1 MAPLNWGIGHATR
14 CIPII
19 NTLLKQG
26 FTPIIGSDGEA
37 LVLLQKEFPNL
48 KFFELPSY
56 NIRYPE
62 NGKWLKWKLLM
73 NIPTIINAIKQEGE
87 KVRELIN
94 SEDLI
99 GIISDN
105 RFGVRSSK
113 VPSVYI
119 THQLT
124 VLAGFMTFF
133 ATRVHHYYIRKF
145 DECWIPDST
154 NEIHLSGR
162 LGLSRKISKIK
173 RIGVLSRL
181 KKLDIELKWD
191 LMVLLSGIEPLRGQL
206 EKRLIAELK
215 GYQGKVLF
223 VKGQF
228 EEHQKKDIFG
238 NSTFY
243 NYLLTSEL
251 ETAINESNI
260 VLSRSGYSTIMDLA
274 KLKKKAFF
282 IPTKGQDEQEYL
294 AKYLAHKKITPYSSQ
309 DSFKIEMLEQAN
321 NFAGFSEK
329 YPSELPI
336 SLFNLFKGK

>member
-1 MAPLNWGIGHATR
+1 VAPLNWGIGHATR

-19 NTLLKQG
+19 DTLLKQG
-26 FTPIIGSDGEA
+26 FTPIIASDGEA

-162 LGLSRKISKIK
+162 LGMSRKISKIK

-294 AKYLAHKKITPYSSQ
+294 AKYLARKNITPYSSQ

-321 NFAGFSEK
+321 NFGGFSEK